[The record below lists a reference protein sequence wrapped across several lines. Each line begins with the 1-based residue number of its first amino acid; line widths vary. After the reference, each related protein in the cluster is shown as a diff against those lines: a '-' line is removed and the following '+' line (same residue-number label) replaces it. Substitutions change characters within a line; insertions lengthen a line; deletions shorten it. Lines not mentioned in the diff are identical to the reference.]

1 MKAYEFTLRFVLPS
15 TDVVSDELIERLG
28 DAGCDD
34 ALIGVGHAGRIALEF
49 VRSSESAQAA
59 ILSAIRDV
67 RSALP
72 DAELIEVAPDIVG
85 ITDAADVVGCSRQNM
100 RKLLIASGTD
110 VPAPIHEGTPSLWH
124 LAPVLDWLVRE
135 KRYNVA
141 SDLLE
146 LSQAAM
152 RVNAAL
158 DALLTDDETREEIRA
173 LLA

>member
-1 MKAYEFTLRFVLPS
+1 VNEYQFTLRFMLPS
-15 TDVVSDELIERLG
+15 SDIVSDELVERLG

-49 VRSSESAQAA
+49 ARGSESARAA

-72 DAELIEVAPDIVG
+72 GAELIEVAPDIVG
-85 ITDAADVVGCSRQNM
+85 LTDVADFVGCSRQNM
-100 RKLLIASGTD
+100 RKLLIASNTGA
-110 VPAPIHEGTPSLWH
+110 PAPIHEGTPSLWH
-124 LAPVLDWLVRE
+124 LAPVLDWLVCE
-135 KRYNVA
+135 KRYGVA

-146 LSQAAM
+146 LSEAAM
-152 RVNAAL
+152 RVNIAL
-158 DALLTDDETREEIRA
+158 GALRTDDVTREEIRA